1 MVDRGGRF
9 PWQSG
14 SRSRTGSPG
23 PSFWPASVFASRR
36 DSHTDQLADDIDHV
50 AAAKTD
56 QQAAIFRVDFDV
68 SEARENLLRGT
79 VDVNMSKLYRDASYT
94 LTLILKVI
102 RKIYRKQGS
111 PSPLDGVGRDGS
123 PSALGHGL

>member
-1 MVDRGGRF
+1 MGPANCRLVDRGGRF

-68 SEARENLLRGT
+68 SEARQNFGG
-79 VDVNMSKLYRDASYT
+79 VPST
-94 LTLILKVI
+94 LT
-102 RKIYRKQGS
+102 
-111 PSPLDGVGRDGS
+111 GRSSTGM
-123 PSALGHGL
+123 PATR

>member
-1 MVDRGGRF
+1 
-9 PWQSG
+9 
-14 SRSRTGSPG
+14 
-23 PSFWPASVFASRR
+23 
-36 DSHTDQLADDIDHV
+36 
-50 AAAKTD
+50 
-56 QQAAIFRVDFDV
+56 
-68 SEARENLLRGT
+68 LRGT
-79 VDVNMSKLYRDASYT
+79 VDVNRSKLYRDASYT

>member
-1 MVDRGGRF
+1 
-9 PWQSG
+9 
-14 SRSRTGSPG
+14 
-23 PSFWPASVFASRR
+23 
-36 DSHTDQLADDIDHV
+36 
-50 AAAKTD
+50 
-56 QQAAIFRVDFDV
+56 V